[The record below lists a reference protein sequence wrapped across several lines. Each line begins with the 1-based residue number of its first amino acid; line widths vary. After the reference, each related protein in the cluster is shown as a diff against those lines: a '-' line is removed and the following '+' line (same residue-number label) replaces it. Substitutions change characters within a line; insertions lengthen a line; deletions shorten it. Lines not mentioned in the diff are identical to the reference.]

1 MSLQRKIRIKFILI
15 ILLAL
20 FVGLVSYPQAVS
32 FYPPVYNALNQLK
45 VNLGLDLQ
53 GGMRLEY
60 KAILDNVEKD
70 KIGEAMSGVQD
81 VIERRINAFGV
92 GEPLIQTAI
101 SGGEHRITVELPGI
115 KDMED
120 AKKKIKETPFLEFK
134 EENTEEEMKE
144 MEKLLDPA
152 NKYAMEQAQ
161 EILEKVKSGENF
173 EDLAKENS
181 QDPGSAENGGDL
193 GFVKR
198 GNFVPEFDKVLFE
211 GNLSNEEIYPELLET
226 QFGWHII
233 KKIEERG
240 EGDDKEIHSKHILIM
255 KKTIDMF
262 PDLKYKSSGLSGKN
276 LKTADVVFAN
286 QGLSEPQVSL
296 KFDDEGTKVFAEL
309 TKNNIG
315 KTIAIYLDETIIS
328 APVVQVEITNGE
340 AVITGDFSV
349 DEAKKLSQR
358 LNEGALPVPLTLV
371 SQQSI
376 EASLGKVSLDKSLVA
391 GAAGLAAVMVFMIIY
406 YRFLGFIAA
415 IALLIYTGL
424 MISIFKLSGF
434 ISPWPITLTL
444 SGIAGFILSLGMV
457 VDANILIFERTKE
470 ELRSGRNVYG
480 AIEEGFR
487 RAWPSIRDGNVS
499 TIITTLILIFV
510 GTGFVKGFAVVLLI
524 GVLVSMF
531 TAIVLVR
538 NILKFVAGE
547 WLEKRIGL
555 IVKVNKQEIEE

>member
-1 MSLQRKIRIKFILI
+1 M
-15 ILLAL
+15 
-20 FVGLVSYPQAVS
+20 
-32 FYPPVYNALNQLK
+32 
-45 VNLGLDLQ
+45 
-53 GGMRLEY
+53 
-60 KAILDNVEKD
+60 
-70 KIGEAMSGVQD
+70 
-81 VIERRINAFGV
+81 
-92 GEPLIQTAI
+92 
-101 SGGEHRITVELPGI
+101 
-115 KDMED
+115 
-120 AKKKIKETPFLEFK
+120 
-134 EENTEEEMKE
+134 
-144 MEKLLDPA
+144 
-152 NKYAMEQAQ
+152 
-161 EILEKVKSGENF
+161 
-173 EDLAKENS
+173 
-181 QDPGSAENGGDL
+181 
-193 GFVKR
+193 
-198 GNFVPEFDKVLFE
+198 FE